1 MRHVAQR
8 LAVVLT
14 IAASAWIALPAAR
27 VPGSPVVSAVAPI
40 AEIRSPRWNA
50 IIDGPVHIDVALGA
64 PAARR
69 FDFRLEVEAADRPG
83 EAMPLAGLED
93 VPSSPADGT
102 PERQFGATWN
112 PSSLPA
118 GLYLIRLRVSDEWG
132 ALREAS
138 VPVWVEHAE
147 SHEADPPDLDWDGTE
162 ETGAIV

>member
-14 IAASAWIALPAAR
+14 IAAGAWIALPAAR

-50 IIDGPVHIDVALGA
+50 IINGPVHIDVALGA
-64 PAARR
+64 PAARS

-83 EAMPLAGLED
+83 EPMPLAGLED
-93 VPSSPADGT
+93 VPCSPEDGT
-102 PERQFGATWN
+102 PARRFGATWN
-112 PSSLPA
+112 PTTLPP
-118 GLYLIRLRVSDEWG
+118 GLYTIRLRVSDEWG

-147 SHEADPPDLDWDGTE
+147 RHEADPPDLDWDGTAE
-162 ETGAIV
+162 SGAIV